1 MQAGLRDRAISAGH
15 AKALVG
21 LDDPTLQ
28 DELYLDCVS
37 QRWSVRQLEE
47 AVRLVQ
53 HPDGIPGSEA
63 ALPARPAGVRG
74 INDLA
79 SAQAF
84 KNILG
89 LSAKVVKTA
98 QGSGTVTL
106 KFRSEEDLQKAL
118 KKLGF

>member
-1 MQAGLRDRAISAGH
+1 
-15 AKALVG
+15 
-21 LDDPTLQ
+21 
-28 DELYLDCVS
+28 
-37 QRWSVRQLEE
+37 
-47 AVRLVQ
+47 
-53 HPDGIPGSEA
+53 
-63 ALPARPAGVRG
+63 LPARPAGVRG